1 MKKIFSFGK
10 KKKWGSSPNTSDA
23 GSVLSVVGYE
33 LKDKDLSKLHRAAS
47 AGDVGKIKQ
56 LIKKQD
62 VNQLDKEN
70 RTPLHIACANG
81 HLDAVKLLLESKS
94 KLNLC
99 DNDSRSPLLKAIQC
113 QQESCAI
120 ALLEHNADPNLVDI
134 NGNAALHLAALIPS
148 VSIAKQLLEHG
159 ANINAINKEGCTPL
173 ILAVTESNEEM
184 VEFLLKEGSDINA
197 CDRSGRTSLMI
208 SSNNG
213 QNNLVRMLL
222 QHEADINMK
231 DEKGWTADD
240 YGVMNG
246 HHACSHLIIEHGS
259 KKRPTM
265 SPCYESNQRRK
276 TSTFNTPNRTG
287 ENGCSSVSPATNKK
301 DSQSQVES
309 GSCVSDKS
317 GDVDSW
323 PSSDEDNDDL
333 DFCPK
338 KTPKPSLTQLLEKKK
353 HDNKKA
359 NSEPRSDIVKKRTCK
374 NNISNPS
381 SHEND
386 AVNEDN
392 KLEDKENEVAEKF
405 VNEVEENELEA
416 TSGQCEHLDCEEES
430 EQCEEE
436 SEQCENEDCEEDSE
450 QCENEDCEENSEE
463 CEDEECDEEDSE
475 EGEECDEEDSEHCEG
490 KESEENSEQNE
501 GEEFEDNS
509 EQNEGEEFEENSE
522 QNEGEE
528 FKEDSDQCRDE
539 KFDKF
544 DHDDTSVDCV
554 NGKEVLQQSGNE
566 DCEDVSVR
574 HEERCCKDATPL
586 YYCEDF
592 ENHSAQC
599 EKEVCKD
606 DSRQYK
612 EKEHENDPGQCEKK
626 EHNGDPGQCKIRESV
641 NFTQEEDFKTAPTYG
656 KSEDGI
662 SSSLKYQENDYE
674 NFEQHTGKNNT
685 LIDEHVDPEASA
697 SLHHLALDNT
707 SEKTEKKNVPSTS
720 RQNVINKQTF
730 SKMHLKNTSDD
741 NMYTGQPLQDFKNVS
756 DGDGIPVS
764 LITGLY
770 ENSDENV
777 TSLTENE
784 ITSLANKVETFDKKD
799 EKICPFKG
807 KLDSPFIN
815 TLADNKIEKGSNL
828 NLKDDTFMYDAQ
840 TQISKIH
847 HGSSNADD
855 ENDNS
860 DFEESVERSPIKA
873 NMHSLSLSGETYS
886 EEKLQDIEGP
896 AVRKVELMSE
906 LGLEDDDIES
916 PWDSESASES
926 SKKQVVS
933 DLPLPAAKTPMQCI
947 SEESNEDVFYRPSFI
962 RPSRNIPKQ
971 DVCWPGCQS
980 EFSEKSVSMESKKPK
995 LVHGSLQK
1003 HVSPSL
1009 SVAKESEGTVKPDLM
1024 DDLGLDDA
1032 EDIED
1037 ASDWD
1042 SASLSPKY
1050 TMPHQR
1056 ATSQVQNRREE
1067 TEPRAEAPLPT
1078 FSTII
1083 PPVPLQKEVEPDEDG
1098 HSTTSE
1104 DEFNSTNDAVPELPN
1119 CKEDSLKEK
1128 VENNTVPV
1136 LKTHSLSNVTVRNW
1150 TENASHQ
1157 AGHETVMPNL
1167 EDSHESSGLKLSWEE
1182 KYEKMWVD
1190 NEKTNVKKHFKTI
1203 TAELKQKFGELSE
1216 KRRQRT
1222 NKSLT
1227 KASKPYNNGLFSAS
1241 TDHINALSNS
1251 EPENYNGAGTECNSK
1266 LVHSE
1271 TPYSVTDGSLANNNL
1286 PWDQD
1291 REKTSRGL
1299 IVAFGTSEKGNFADS
1314 LGMKPQ
1320 DKYIIAL
1327 QEPKCSNS
1335 NLKVENPKG
1344 DVLSL
1349 AYTENHQKLKDAD
1362 HLSFIP
1368 SNLSKEAV
1376 TLVSKVSK
1384 IQNPAECVVNQ
1395 QHSNKHGQVQLSE
1408 HASSGVLQT
1417 SSVNLDKELEQ
1428 DVQRFKNEVGILQ
1441 MAFISLAE
1449 EKGQLQK
1456 EQADQKGN
1464 QQYENSQTQSE
1475 QSKQDNR
1482 NMFAEEAHTISDQ
1495 HVDLHPKL
1503 GLVRGIKNVMHFGD
1517 DKSSNK
1523 KFVLD
1528 GKLACKQMKNS
1539 TNGDP
1544 LEVFDDSTLSDTSQ
1558 EEDGR
1563 ASGKFTSETNKL
1575 DNAGELEDFS
1585 PSSDTAT
1592 EEYGTPTL
1600 PFRNAKLLIEQLS
1613 FDSQDSVNLLKF
1625 QNIIHEYER
1634 TIQREN
1640 GRYKL
1645 LANKVK
1651 KMENERKH
1659 LQQITEKNREL
1670 KSMLDHQKV
1679 DWESDLNSLRFTL
1692 KQEEEKR
1699 KNAEMLYDKIQ
1710 EQLRRKEDL
1719 CCKEMEAKQL
1729 LELTVRNLELELRSM
1744 QNNVKQVEEERNEVQ
1759 RLLSHEHNA
1768 RIAQEDVLN
1777 NIRRKS
1783 EEAENQKMWTKTA
1796 EVLGQLSKIDEREKD
1811 LIQQNDNLQE
1821 EINVLKLEI
1830 NHVRSQNQQEESKFM
1845 DENENLKEKIA
1856 DLRRDLKM
1864 NEETLTQTVIQYNS
1878 QLHAL
1883 KTENTMLCSKLEHE
1897 KQGKDRLET
1906 ELESIRSRLTSTL
1919 QEVERNQALKIDV
1932 ERTLQRDRDEWLRS
1946 QDKLNHELSNIREN
1960 NNNLSQQLS
1969 RAEAKSNS
1977 LENEIRQAN
1986 MSLQDKLILS
1996 ENTQRELTQA
2006 CGRIKELEHTLQ
2018 LEKDKLCKSTV
2029 KQESLQEKLAQIQS
2043 ENMLL
2048 RQQIEDV
2055 NNKGIIKDK
2064 TVSDVQDKFTEIIG
2078 KLRADAER
2086 QVQIIEERNKDLI
2099 VKYNEIREQMCR
2111 LETEKVERESSLR
2124 QLQQELADALKKLS
2138 MSEASLDVIT
2148 HYRND
2153 IEGEKQLLQKEVEK
2167 FKIKVHNLE
2176 EQCIQAERLQ
2186 NQLKNLLED
2195 KERDIM
2201 ASSQKL
2207 QEYSSAVAGAENTI
2221 KELEGHILKL
2231 EIENAKIEAT
2241 AKQQAGQ
2248 IDILQKELRETLSI
2262 RHKLEELVVSLQS
2275 SKMGLEEKLNH
2286 QDSHNLWEE
2295 ELKSRSRL
2303 GIRLAEL
2310 EQEKAKFTDQVESEK
2325 KKVKKLMEHK
2335 RSMEA
2340 RFDQEM
2346 KRNTDL
2352 QKEIAGLKKLLK
2364 MAKKKIKEL
2373 ESGGFQHSS
2382 QDGFKSTHFEKESDI
2397 MKLKEKIH
2405 ELSFRLENESSNYK
2419 QLESANRDLQRQL
2432 SSLKIF
2438 HKSQEH
2444 LEKGKRQLEDEVTN
2458 LKRQIEINKV
2468 DQSLIEKHKREI
2480 EERGRQELRQ
2490 KLEEV
2495 NLFLQS
2501 QATSQETLDQIRA
2514 ANDSSVRNQM
2524 EHRIQELE
2532 SELHKIKHIQH
2543 ESMLQ
2548 KESTQTE
2555 LDRFK
2560 ELYNEELKNRNSL
2573 AVKLERANER
2583 LADANAKLL
2592 TERQRTKSLI
2602 ASSFMNGSLAT
2613 SPVADASPF
2622 GNLSNSGFRLGGSFL
2637 SSTANGINTNR
2648 VESYVNKMQQEL
2660 EKNITKELDQANI
2673 ELETGSSV
2681 RVSPVGSI
2689 AGSLRK
2695 VNVDQDPVSRATQ
2708 QYLEVLKKNY
2718 KI

>member
-353 HDNKKA
+353 HALGKSSIA
-359 NSEPRSDIVKKRTCK
+359 TTQPVGFTLHSTS
-374 NNISNPS
+374 IS
-381 SHEND
+381 
-386 AVNEDN
+386 
-392 KLEDKENEVAEKF
+392 
-405 VNEVEENELEA
+405 
-416 TSGQCEHLDCEEES
+416 
-430 EQCEEE
+430 
-436 SEQCENEDCEEDSE
+436 
-450 QCENEDCEENSEE
+450 
-463 CEDEECDEEDSE
+463 EDESLHGSQD
-475 EGEECDEEDSEHCEG
+475 
-490 KESEENSEQNE
+490 
-501 GEEFEDNS
+501 
-509 EQNEGEEFEENSE
+509 
-522 QNEGEE
+522 
-528 FKEDSDQCRDE
+528 
-539 KFDKF
+539 
-544 DHDDTSVDCV
+544 
-554 NGKEVLQQSGNE
+554 
-566 DCEDVSVR
+566 EDVNNQQHPKPFSQTPAFP
-574 HEERCCKDATPL
+574 HPL
-586 YYCEDF
+586 YF
-592 ENHSAQC
+592 S
-599 EKEVCKD
+599 
-606 DSRQYK
+606 
-612 EKEHENDPGQCEKK
+612 PG
-626 EHNGDPGQCKIRESV
+626 S
-641 NFTQEEDFKTAPTYG
+641 FTKPPQMASSPLPT
-656 KSEDGI
+656 
-662 SSSLKYQENDYE
+662 
-674 NFEQHTGKNNT
+674 
-685 LIDEHVDPEASA
+685 
-697 SLHHLALDNT
+697 
-707 SEKTEKKNVPSTS
+707 
-720 RQNVINKQTF
+720 
-730 SKMHLKNTSDD
+730 
-741 NMYTGQPLQDFKNVS
+741 
-756 DGDGIPVS
+756 
-764 LITGLY
+764 IT
-770 ENSDENV
+770 
-777 TSLTENE
+777 
-784 ITSLANKVETFDKKD
+784 K
-799 EKICPFKG
+799 
-807 KLDSPFIN
+807 
-815 TLADNKIEKGSNL
+815 
-828 NLKDDTFMYDAQ
+828 
-840 TQISKIH
+840 

-947 SEESNEDVFYRPSFI
+947 SEESNE
-962 RPSRNIPKQ
+962 
-971 DVCWPGCQS
+971 

-2286 QDSHNLWEE
+2286 QVHKQTALSQTAQDSHNLWEE